1 MVCGVAGQRSG
12 VAEVGGCRWR
22 RLVCQGVAV
31 RREWELDDLVA
42 LMNIHDKR
50 ALTPLFWSNVALH
63 GTFALDLDKRLDY
76 DRGAPSADP
85 NT

>member
-12 VAEVGGCRWR
+12 VAEVR
-22 RLVCQGVAV
+22 GVSLAAAG
-31 RREWELDDLVA
+31 LPDDLVA
-42 LMNIHDKR
+42 LMNTHDKR